1 MFQATNK
8 LKKIH
13 TIWKNKKYKI
23 SQDLKRKKQIEL
35 KMLADHLF
43 KGIKPIVV
51 VFILFPSLIFIACLI
66 ETMYRLIS
74 DKKCNYECNARCLF
88 LNERLNSLEKYLKMS
103 FMRTINEKYVVRI
116 IYLYV

>member
-1 MFQATNK
+1 M
-8 LKKIH
+8 H

-43 KGIKPIVV
+43 KGIKLIGLDRV

-66 ETMYRLIS
+66 KTKCGLIS

-88 LNERLNSLEKYLKMS
+88 LNERLNSLEKYMKMS

-116 IYLYV
+116 NYLYV